1 MAPFDMCYQAS
12 ALSVTQ
18 LSYAVAT
25 IDLMLEGGRNWT
37 MFGGSSLVQVNDHTD
52 YFTIVEM
59 GASMP
64 AAANSAKR
72 WEAEGRGTRTAM
84 GGRLDPEVSK
94 SKEKWAYGGQ
104 LPHHGCGRSS
114 YGRCRE
120 NSGAGS
126 KPPGR

>member
-12 ALSVTQ
+12 ALSVTR

-25 IDLMLEGGRNWT
+25 IDFMLEGGRNWT

-52 YFTIVEM
+52 CFAIVEM

-72 WEAEGRGTRTAM
+72 GRPRAQAHAQRWEVGWIR
-84 GGRLDPEVSK
+84 K
-94 SKEKWAYGGQ
+94 
-104 LPHHGCGRSS
+104 
-114 YGRCRE
+114 
-120 NSGAGS
+120 
-126 KPPGR
+126 